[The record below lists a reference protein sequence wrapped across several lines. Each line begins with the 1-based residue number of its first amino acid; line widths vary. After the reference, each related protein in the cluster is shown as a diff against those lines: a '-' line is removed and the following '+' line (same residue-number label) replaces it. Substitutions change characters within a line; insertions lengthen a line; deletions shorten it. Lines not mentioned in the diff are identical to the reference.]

1 MHTQEGRTLTVRLL
15 GPIAIT
21 AGGEHHGSLPA
32 QLRKVLA
39 LLAVGRETPLSAEQL
54 VRRIWDHA
62 PPDSAVQMVRNQ
74 IRALRRLIGQSPLES
89 DLPGYRLSA
98 RHVEVD
104 TETFRALLREGRRH
118 LADNR
123 ILDAVHTVQRGLD
136 LWRGP
141 EALAGVRDVSSLEIE
156 AIDLEDLRFQAEEV
170 IVEGYLALDRPGDA
184 LPLLRA
190 MTAAHPTRELPWLQL
205 MAAETL
211 IGRRIEA
218 SVDTFRR
225 AQHHLVESTGLD
237 APLLASVHT
246 ALLRGA
252 EGHELVALIRRR
264 PRDLPIRWQR
274 R

>member
-1 MHTQEGRTLTVRLL
+1 LTVQVL

-21 AGGEHHGSLPA
+21 AGGAQHANLPA

-54 VRRIWDHA
+54 VRRIWGGA

-74 IRALRRLIGQSPLES
+74 IRALRRLIGRSLLES
-89 DLPGYRLSA
+89 DLPGYYRLSA

-104 TETFRALLREGRRH
+104 AETFRALVQQGRRL

-123 ILDAVHTVQRGLD
+123 IRDAVHTVQRGLD

-141 EALAGVRDVSSLEIE
+141 EALVGVRDIGSLEIE
-156 AIDLEDLRFQAEEV
+156 AVDLDDLRFQADEV
-170 IVEGYLALDRPGDA
+170 IVEGYLSLDRPGDA

-218 SVDTFRR
+218 SVQTFRR

-264 PRDLPIRWQR
+264 PRDLPSRWHGR
-274 R
+274 